1 MKPPLWDSLPLQINS
16 WRRIMNNAT
25 FHSLSNTLTITL
37 TTGKVIKK
45 TFASKNLFS
54 SEKSEKIE
62 MLKKYIVGF
71 LQITNVAL
79 SIK

>member
-1 MKPPLWDSLPLQINS
+1 
-16 WRRIMNNAT
+16 MNNAT